1 MNAAYFMARGSLSQ
15 ENFQIM
21 VEIHQTC
28 DALTKPEPW
37 LCCSSSEFLID
48 YYLCRHCKNRLMESI
63 TSLYSGGNVLRTRVE
78 NNALQNA
85 MQKLSPEQRCV
96 VVLEIIKGFSNEDEA
111 DLLAKSIGTVKNTR
125 NRALL
130 ILIHLLYSEY
140 DLVYT

>member
-1 MNAAYFMARGSLSQ
+1 MF
-15 ENFQIM
+15 
-21 VEIHQTC
+21 EIHQTC
-28 DALTKPEPW
+28 DALIKLGPW

-63 TSLYSGGNVLRTRVE
+63 TSFYSGGNVLRTRVE
-78 NNALQNA
+78 NNAPQNA

-96 VVLEIIKGFSNEDEA
+96 VVLKIIKRFSNEGVA
-111 DLLAKSIGTVKNTR
+111 DLLAKSIGTVKNIQ
-125 NRALL
+125 NRTLL

>member
-1 MNAAYFMARGSLSQ
+1 VLFTFSISDRLLSLPSLQ
-15 ENFQIM
+15 
-21 VEIHQTC
+21 
-28 DALTKPEPW
+28 KP
-37 LCCSSSEFLID
+37 SDGKHYLI
-48 YYLCRHCKNRLMESI
+48 
-63 TSLYSGGNVLRTRVE
+63 YSGGNVLRTRVE